1 MTTTDSRTRSLI
13 DVDVLEYH
21 RLLTPEQQEK
31 LTEIRA
37 ALAEIV
43 TPHVA
48 EAWSR
53 DEFPHE
59 IARRVGELGYN
70 HISGMTEDP
79 LFRGHLMA
87 ELARA
92 DISLSVYFAL
102 HNDLVGATLEALG
115 SEEQKQTWLPG
126 LYAMEYTGC
135 FALTEPEHGSDVAG
149 GMATT
154 ARREGDEWVINGAK
168 RWIGNGT
175 MSRIAI
181 VWARDEEDDQVKGFI
196 VETDTPGYEATKIE
210 HKTAVKIV
218 QNADI
223 TLEDVRIPASNHL
236 PGTSSFRDTNVIL
249 EQSRAGLAWQS
260 VGAQMAIFDVARRYA
275 LERRQFGRP
284 LAGFQL
290 TQDHLVRIAANT
302 TASVGIAHRM
312 SQLRAQGTATMGQA
326 AMAKLKTSQMA
337 RESAALGRQLMGG
350 NGILVD
356 REMGKIFSDV
366 EAIFTYEG
374 TAEVNTLIVGRA
386 LTGVSAFV

>member
-31 LTEIRA
+31 LGEIRA

-154 ARREGDEWVINGAK
+154 ARREGAAPEEGGPVFPRWLSNEGRTPPAARRHGDTAPRRAPDQFDTSGAG
-168 RWIGNGT
+168 RPSPRSGASVRS
-175 MSRIAI
+175 MMPSSR
-181 VWARDEEDDQVKGFI
+181 
-196 VETDTPGYEATKIE
+196 
-210 HKTAVKIV
+210 
-218 QNADI
+218 
-223 TLEDVRIPASNHL
+223 S
-236 PGTSSFRDTNVIL
+236 TSSR
-249 EQSRAGLAWQS
+249 SSAGAPS
-260 VGAQMAIFDVARRYA
+260 
-275 LERRQFGRP
+275 
-284 LAGFQL
+284 
-290 TQDHLVRIAANT
+290 
-302 TASVGIAHRM
+302 TA
-312 SQLRAQGTATMGQA
+312 
-326 AMAKLKTSQMA
+326 
-337 RESAALGRQLMGG
+337 
-350 NGILVD
+350 
-356 REMGKIFSDV
+356 
-366 EAIFTYEG
+366 
-374 TAEVNTLIVGRA
+374 
-386 LTGVSAFV
+386 